1 MLIHYN
7 RYQSSLNQFLELF
20 DRSVAVAPFGQST
33 KARVDNIMSCLTLIV
48 FKAISRGLFNE
59 HKNLFGLTT
68 ALKISMSL
76 GHCEPMDVNALLTV
90 SFGSKSKDNVS
101 HSKVPWLKTE
111 QWQRLE
117 DAQCLCPNVRCAM
130 DSMVADFAQWKEWV
144 SGDDLERRI
153 PSYTSKSPLIDLI
166 VIRCVREDRTIQA
179 VTVAIERILGA
190 EYTQVG
196 VIDFIA
202 VASEVVPTTPI
213 VFLLSPG
220 ADPSQQIEAAA
231 RKKRI
236 KLAIVS
242 MGQGQ
247 EVIAKSAISASRA
260 SGGWVLLQ
268 NGHLGLP
275 LMVEVV
281 ALLDSSD
288 GGELSSDFRLW
299 ITTPPHPD
307 FPISLLHRA
316 IKITNQPPTGLQA
329 GMRRTLQVGASFF
342 LCTCFKVLIFDFS
355 R

>member
-1 MLIHYN
+1 MLSVLIDFN

-20 DRSVAVAPFGQST
+20 DRSVAIAPSGQST
-33 KARVDNIMSCLTLIV
+33 KGRVDNIISCLTLIV
-48 FKAISRGLFNE
+48 FKAISRGIFNE

-76 GHCEPMDVNALLTV
+76 GQCDQTDINALLTV
-90 SFGSKSKDNVS
+90 SFASKSKDNGS
-101 HSKVPWLKTE
+101 PSRVPWLKAD

-117 DAQCLCPNVRCAM
+117 DAERLCCNVRCAM
-130 DSMVADFAQWKEWV
+130 DSMLADPVQWKEWV
-144 SGDDLERRI
+144 SGDDLERRV
-153 PSYTSKSPLIDLI
+153 PSYTNKSPLIDLI
-166 VIRCVREDRTIQA
+166 VIRCIREDRTMQA
-179 VTVAIERILGA
+179 VTVAIERILGT

-202 VASEVVPTTPI
+202 VASEVVPATPI

-231 RKKRI
+231 RKKRT

-247 EVIAKSAISASRA
+247 EVAAKSAISASRA

-281 ALLDSSD
+281 ALLDGND

-299 ITTPPHPD
+299 ITTPPHPE

-316 IKITNQPPTGLQA
+316 IKITNQPPTGLKA
-329 GMRRTLQVGASFF
+329 GMRRTLQVDASCF
-342 LCTCFKVLIFDFS
+342 LSLSLVL
-355 R
+355 